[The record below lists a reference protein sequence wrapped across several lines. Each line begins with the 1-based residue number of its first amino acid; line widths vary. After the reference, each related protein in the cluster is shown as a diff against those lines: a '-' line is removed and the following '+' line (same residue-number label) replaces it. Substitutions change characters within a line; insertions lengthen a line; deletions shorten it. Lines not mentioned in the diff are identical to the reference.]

1 MTDKKR
7 RTISLK
13 RYIPLYIMILPGFIY
28 FFINN
33 YLPLFGTIIAF
44 KNINFSIG
52 FLRSE
57 WVGFKNFEFLF
68 TSNNAFIITRNT
80 LLYNVAFIIS
90 NVVFPVT
97 LAILLNE
104 VKNSHTKKFFQT
116 IILVPYLIS
125 MVIVGYLGY
134 AFLSADTG
142 LLNKSLFPTLGLTPI
157 SWYNDPK
164 CWPAIFILVNI
175 WKNAG
180 YYCII
185 YYAALI
191 GLDPNIYE
199 AASIDGV
206 NKVQQIFKITIPLIK
221 PIIITM
227 LVLQIGKIFYSD
239 FGLFYQVPMNS
250 GILLPVTNV
259 IDTYVYRG
267 LMQMGNIG
275 MSAAAGLY
283 QSLVGFILVLLS
295 NLFIRK
301 INPENSIF

>member
-1 MTDKKR
+1 M
-7 RTISLK
+7 
-13 RYIPLYIMILPGFIY
+13 
-28 FFINN
+28 
-33 YLPLFGTIIAF
+33 PLFGTIIAF
-44 KNINFSIG
+44 KDINFSVG
-52 FLRSE
+52 FLKSP

-68 TSNNAFIITRNT
+68 KSNNAWIITRNT
-80 LLYNVAFIIS
+80 LLYNAAFVVS
-90 NVVFPVT
+90 NFVFPVI

-104 VKNSHTKKFFQT
+104 VRNTVTKKFFQT
-116 IILVPYLIS
+116 VVLVPYLIS

-134 AFLSADTG
+134 ALLSGDTG
-142 LLNKSLFPTLGLTPI
+142 LINNSLFPVFGLKPI

-164 CWPAIFILVNI
+164 YWPFIFIFVNI

-191 GLDPNIYE
+191 GIDPNIYE
-199 AASIDGV
+199 AADIDGAT
-206 NKVQQIFKITIPLIK
+206 KLQQIFKLTIPLIK

-227 LVLQIGKIFYSD
+227 LVLQIGRIFYSD

-283 QSLVGFILVLLS
+283 QSMVGFLLVLLS
-295 NLFIRK
+295 NLYIHK
-301 INPENSIF
+301 VSPENSIF